1 MRQQLMH
8 VAAATGVPYEVL
20 TGDMCGVNDR
30 TVRVILHEF
39 RRRMM
44 RRWQHQIVAFQL
56 CRPILESLDGSRLP
70 RGALPIPARTRR
82 TRSRGARV
90 KWMPQGWP
98 YIHPVQDVDAQKA
111 AIRAGLH
118 LAQRGRRAGRG
129 RRGHR
134 RRAGR
139 RQRARRRA
147 RPQVRLRRPP
157 GASDPSIVDMHIID
171 VIASWDD
178 DWIARNFGYDLG
190 VTARAFVEALAALPE
205 AVKTIR
211 VHINSPGGD
220 VFAALNIANALREQQ
235 TSKGRT
241 VETIV
246 DGLAAS
252 AASIVMMAGSKISI
266 ADNALVMVHN
276 PWTIAMGAAKD
287 MRKTAD
293 DLDTI
298 RQTIVATYQ
307 WHVSELSADDIAA
320 LMDAETWM
328 DADEAVGYGFAT
340 DKVAGLKAAAML
352 DPKAIAQ
359 LKVPE
364 KFRAR
369 VEALLATSVA
379 GQPGPKAATASDILA
394 ACETAGLPVAFA
406 RELVTSA
413 ATLEQAQA
421 RIATEQTRIAAVAQ
435 RSTDIRNVCTMA
447 RQPELADSYIAGGMT
462 VDAVRAQLA
471 VITAKIDAAVNIDGA
486 IDPTAAGNG
495 KARIDHAAVYAEMNK
510 FVTK

>member
-1 MRQQLMH
+1 
-8 VAAATGVPYEVL
+8 
-20 TGDMCGVNDR
+20 
-30 TVRVILHEF
+30 
-39 RRRMM
+39 
-44 RRWQHQIVAFQL
+44 
-56 CRPILESLDGSRLP
+56 
-70 RGALPIPARTRR
+70 
-82 TRSRGARV
+82 V
-90 KWMPQGWP
+90 KWVPQGWP
-98 YIHPVQDVDAQKA
+98 YINPVQDIQASKDAV
-111 AIRAGLH
+111 RAGFSS
-118 LAQRGRRAGRG
+118 RSRRSA
-129 RRGHR
+129 
-134 RRAGR
+134 A
-139 RQRARRRA
+139 RARTPRSST
-147 RPQVRLRRPP
+147 PSRPP
-157 GASDPSIVDMHIID
+157 
-171 VIASWDD
+171 
-178 DWIARNFGYDLG
+178 
-190 VTARAFVEALAALPE
+190 TTRAP
-205 AVKTIR
+205 
-211 VHINSPGGD
+211 
-220 VFAALNIANALREQQ
+220 

-246 DGLAAS
+246 DGLAAVGRVDRDDGRVEDLDRRQRPGHGPQPLDDRHGRRE
-252 AASIVMMAGSKISI
+252 A
-266 ADNALVMVHN
+266 
-276 PWTIAMGAAKD
+276 D

-307 WHVSELSADDIAA
+307 WHVSELSADDIVA

-328 DADEAVGYGFAT
+328 DADGRGRVRLRHRQGRGAEGGREHRPEGDRAAEG
-340 DKVAGLKAAAML
+340 AGEVPRPRRSAA
-352 DPKAIAQ
+352 
-359 LKVPE
+359 
-364 KFRAR
+364 RR
-369 VEALLATSVA
+369 VA